1 MPGKQDKATR
11 TVPVH
16 VIGGFLGSG
25 KTTLLTRL
33 LEWSVAG
40 GARPGVVENEFG
52 EDVDGTV
59 LHSEHQDE
67 PVEIRGLAGGCV
79 CCDLTH
85 ELGKAVQELAGARGR
100 SPVFVEA
107 TGLASLPRVVE
118 ALAVAAAETGAFR
131 LGTVIGVV
139 DSARLSEV
147 VRTWDAAEEH
157 LRGTDWV
164 VLNQTDRASPAQ
176 LEAARTLVARLAPGA
191 KTLETSWAQVD
202 PARLLDDAPRP
213 RPLRLR
219 LPSRDTTDGFSNCG
233 FKLTRPLDLE
243 KLAALARCY
252 PRTLVRLKG
261 IVQAGPD
268 CAWHEIQWHP
278 GAFTARPWTGTV
290 EDSYL
295 VAIGRRLNWE
305 RFLDG
310 VGDCLVRRRAR
321 ARQ

>member
-1 MPGKQDKATR
+1 MKRRKEQDQA
-11 TVPVH
+11 VPVH
-16 VIGGFLGSG
+16 VLGGFLGSG

-40 GARPGVVENEFG
+40 GARPGVVENEYG
-52 EDVDGTV
+52 EADVDGTV

-79 CCDLTH
+79 CCDLTK
-85 ELGKAVQELAGARGR
+85 ELGKAVQELVQARHR

-118 ALAVAAAETGAFR
+118 ALTATAAESGAFR
-131 LGTVIGVV
+131 LGSVIGVV
-139 DSARLSEV
+139 DAARIGEV

-157 LRGTDWV
+157 LRGADWV
-164 VLNQTDRASPAQ
+164 VLNQTDRATPSQ
-176 LEAARTLVARLAPGA
+176 LDAARTLVARLAPGA
-191 KTLETSWAQVD
+191 RALETSWAQVD
-202 PARLLDDAPRP
+202 PARLLEGTPRP
-213 RPLRLR
+213 RALRLR

-233 FKLTRPLDLE
+233 FKLTRPLDLV
-243 KLAALARCY
+243 KLEALARRY

-268 CAWHEIQWHP
+268 SAWHEIQWHP
-278 GAFTARPWTGTV
+278 GAFSSRPWAGSV

-295 VAIGRRLNWE
+295 VAIGRRLSWE

-310 VGDCLVRRRAR
+310 VGDCLVRRRPAR
-321 ARQ
+321 